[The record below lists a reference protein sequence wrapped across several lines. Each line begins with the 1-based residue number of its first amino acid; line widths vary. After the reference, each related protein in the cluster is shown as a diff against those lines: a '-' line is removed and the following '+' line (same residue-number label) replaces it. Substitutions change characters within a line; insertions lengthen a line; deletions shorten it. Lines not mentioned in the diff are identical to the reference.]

1 MKIQANATGTRNI
14 DITDCH
20 LETIKKYSLFDNLV
34 DSNGVVDENT
44 LNRLR
49 LMVRS
54 LLDSQAEI
62 DRDLLYLCLD
72 VIYNSDMK
80 ALGLSN
86 LITLYGQTSA
96 VDAKE

>member
-96 VDAKE
+96 TDAKE

>member
-96 VDAKE
+96 ADAKE

>member
-54 LLDSQAEI
+54 LLDSQTEI

-96 VDAKE
+96 ADAKE

>member
-1 MKIQANATGTRNI
+1 MKIQANATGTRSI
-14 DITDCH
+14 EVTDCH

-34 DSNGVVDENT
+34 DCTGVVDENT

-49 LMVRS
+49 LTVRS

-80 ALGLSN
+80 TLGLCN
-86 LITLYGQTSA
+86 LIDLYRQASA
-96 VDAKE
+96 DDVKE

>member
-54 LLDSQAEI
+54 LLDSQTEI